1 MRYGTCCCPFFGEM
15 YLPGTPNRYG
25 GIMSD
30 SENTQH
36 KETEN
41 RKPAETLSAGS
52 VNLREVVLDILLEH
66 EMKGTYSNVLIR
78 RAQERYSFLPLTQR
92 SFIKRLA
99 EGTIERQIELDEV
112 IDRHRKNKEATVKLS
127 VRCILR
133 MSIYQI
139 YYMDG
144 VTDYAACNEAVRLCR
159 RRHLESQAGFV
170 NALLRTVCREKEAN
184 LREGKD
190 AAAPRPKQLRT
201 RPSDAAILVARRKPE
216 KERQSP
222 AEELPASKVTASS
235 DDAAASVKR
244 RIPSG
249 VPDSDGTLRSAGT
262 GAADSAA
269 AVKPGGA
276 GQSKSAAAADAHMER
291 LSRRYSIP
299 AEILELWQEQL
310 GEERLEPLC
319 RSMLEIRPVC
329 IRLNSRLTDE
339 EKEHLVRSLEEAG
352 VRVQPGRWEPD
363 CRYLWHITK
372 LTELPGFAEG
382 LWTVQDESSQ
392 LTAHAAGLKG
402 RRGGDIREDAVIL
415 DLCAAPGGKTILA
428 AMERPEGRILSY
440 DLSREKTDR
449 IRANV
454 RRMQLSNVTV
464 GENDASNPREDL
476 KESADLVICDV
487 PCSGLGVMTRKRD
500 IKYNVTAQKL
510 RSLTVLQ
517 RRIALNAAQMV
528 KPGGVLLYSTCT
540 INRLENERIAGEI
553 ARRTGL
559 EPENL
564 ASFLPEDFPGIGGNC
579 VQLFPDVHGTDGFF
593 MARFRR
599 PL

>member
-1 MRYGTCCCPFFGEM
+1 
-15 YLPGTPNRYG
+15 
-25 GIMSD
+25 MSD

-41 RKPAETLSAGS
+41 RKTAEASSAGS
-52 VNLREVVLDILLEH
+52 VNLREVVLDILIEH

-78 RAQERYSFLPLTQR
+78 RAQERYPFLPRSQR

-99 EGTIERQIELDEV
+99 EGTIERQIELDAV
-112 IDRHRKNKEATVKLS
+112 IDRHRKNKEAPVKRT

-139 YYMDG
+139 YYMDS
-144 VTDYAACNEAVRLCR
+144 VPDHAACDEAVRICR

-190 AAAPRPKQLRT
+190 AVAPRPQKLRT
-201 RPSDAAILVARRKPE
+201 RPSDANILVARRKPVN
-216 KERQSP
+216 ERPSP
-222 AEELPASKVTASS
+222 AEESPAPKVTASS
-235 DDAAASVKR
+235 DAAAAAKR
-244 RIPSG
+244 RISSG
-249 VPDSDGTLRSAGT
+249 VPDGGGTLRSAMT

-276 GQSKSAAAADAHMER
+276 GQSKSAAAADAHAER

-319 RSMLEIRPVC
+319 RAMLEIRPVC
-329 IRLNSRLTDE
+329 IRLNSRLTQE
-339 EKEHLVRSLEEAG
+339 EKEQLIRKLEEAG

-363 CRYLWHITK
+363 CLCFWHITK
-372 LTELPGFAEG
+372 LTELPGFAGG

-392 LTAHAAGLKG
+392 LTAYAAGLKG
-402 RRGGDIREDAVIL
+402 RRGDDIPEDAVIL

-428 AMERPEGRILSY
+428 AMERPEGRIFSY

-454 RRMQLSNVTV
+454 QRMNLTNVAV
-464 GENDASNPREDL
+464 GENDASNLREDL

-500 IKYNVTAQKL
+500 IKYNVTAQKF
-510 RSLTVLQ
+510 RSLTALQ
-517 RRIALNAAQMV
+517 KRIALNAAQMV

-553 ARRTGL
+553 ARRTQL
-559 EPENL
+559 EPEDL
-564 ASFLPEDFPGIGGNC
+564 TPFLPEDFPGIRGNC

-599 PL
+599 PI

>member
-1 MRYGTCCCPFFGEM
+1 
-15 YLPGTPNRYG
+15 
-25 GIMSD
+25 MSD

-41 RKPAETLSAGS
+41 RKTAEASSAGS
-52 VNLREVVLDILLEH
+52 VNLREVVLDILIEH

-78 RAQERYSFLPLTQR
+78 RAQERYPFLPRSQR

-99 EGTIERQIELDEV
+99 EGTIERQIELDAV
-112 IDRHRKNKEATVKLS
+112 IDRHRKNKEAPVKRT

-139 YYMDG
+139 YYMDS
-144 VTDYAACNEAVRLCR
+144 VPDHAACDEAVRICR

-190 AAAPRPKQLRT
+190 AAAPRPQKLRT
-201 RPSDAAILVARRKPE
+201 RPSDANILVARRKPVN
-216 KERQSP
+216 ERPSP
-222 AEELPASKVTASS
+222 AEESPAPKVTASS
-235 DDAAASVKR
+235 D
-244 RIPSG
+244 
-249 VPDSDGTLRSAGT
+249 
-262 GAADSAA
+262 
-269 AVKPGGA
+269 AV
-276 GQSKSAAAADAHMER
+276 AAAADAHTER

-319 RSMLEIRPVC
+319 RAMLEIRPVC
-329 IRLNSRLTDE
+329 IRLNSRITQE
-339 EKEHLVRSLEEAG
+339 EKEQLVRKLEEAG

-363 CRYLWHITK
+363 CLCLWHITK

-392 LTAHAAGLKG
+392 LTAYAAGLRG
-402 RRGGDIREDAVIL
+402 RRGDDIPEDAVIL

-428 AMERPEGRILSY
+428 AMERPEGRIFSY

-449 IRANV
+449 IRTNV
-454 RRMQLSNVTV
+454 RRMNLTNVAV
-464 GENDASNPREDL
+464 GENDASNLREDL

-510 RSLTVLQ
+510 RSLTALQ
-517 RRIALNAAQMV
+517 KRIALNAAQMV

-553 ARRTGL
+553 ARRTQL
-559 EPENL
+559 EPEDL
-564 ASFLPEDFPGIGGNC
+564 TPFLPENFPGIRGNC

-599 PL
+599 PI